1 MLRHMIRSCLL
12 EDDDEGLPTLNVNVF
27 AKKKHLSQ
35 RALYG
40 TRVDKAYRF
49 RSLLT

>member
-12 EDDDEGLPTLNVNVF
+12 EDEGLPTLNVNVF